1 MSEEQQMNESKA
13 PRPDQDS
20 IASFRKDRKLDLLA
34 ERFNVAQFVSYAP
47 GKAEPV
53 QQFCRLSDVAPNTR
67 FDSVPLAIEALFS
80 RSAEGTVNIRSFS
93 EEQSQSR
100 EFLYGLTSVDDAV
113 AVIRRISSEGAFT
126 IANETIDVS
135 DGGVSGVAVGG
146 LVEFK
151 PDSTPRG
158 VESPGFASLPL
169 AWATSVFQN
178 VYGFDADLSASRASR
193 IEFSLHPRRQGW
205 RKSHVVYWEFGDAED
220 FDRTAQVSWPNDFSR
235 LIGDKVYGLLIA
247 HAAGLPVPTT
257 TVIPRRVAPFT
268 FGTDTGSSERWIR
281 TSPVVQV
288 PGKFTTA
295 KGWIDPFRLVQ
306 AEDPEGALLAS
317 LLAQQAV
324 DASFSGAAIEQSDGS
339 LVVEGASGTG
349 ETFMVGSTAPE
360 DLPAEVIASVT
371 DVNRRLHAVLGS
383 VRFEW
388 AFDGSRTWVLQLHT
402 GASQSLGYTLV
413 PGEPSSWVRFDIT
426 RGLEALRQ
434 LVESLPSDTG
444 IELDGLVGRS
454 SHMADVV
461 RKANV
466 PTKIASGERS
476 DL

>member
-1 MSEEQQMNESKA
+1 MNQSKG
-13 PRPDQDS
+13 DHQGDTS

-47 GKAEPV
+47 DGKGPD

-67 FDSVPLAIEALFS
+67 FESLPLAMEALFS
-80 RSAEGTVNIRSFS
+80 RSGEGTVNIRSFS
-93 EEQSQSR
+93 EEQAQSR

-113 AVIRRISSEGAFT
+113 AAIRRISDEGAFT

-169 AWATSVFQN
+169 EWATSIFRD
-178 VYGFDADLSASRASR
+178 VYGFDPDLAASRASR
-193 IEFSLHPRRQGW
+193 IEFSLHPQRRGW
-205 RKSHVVYWEFGDAED
+205 RKSHVVYWEYGEADY
-220 FDRTAQVSWPNDFSR
+220 FDRTAHVSWPNDFSR

-247 HAAGLPVPTT
+247 HAAGLPVPRT

-268 FGTDTGSSERWIR
+268 FGLDTGSSERWIR
-281 TSPVVQV
+281 TSPVIQV
-288 PGKFTTA
+288 PGKFTTSR
-295 KGWIDPFRLVQ
+295 GWLDPFRLVQ
-306 AEDPEGALLAS
+306 AEDPDGTALAS
-317 LLAQQAV
+317 LLAQQSV
-324 DASFSGAAIEQSDGS
+324 DASFSGAAIEESDGS
-339 LVVEGASGTG
+339 LLVEGASGTG
-349 ETFMVGSTAPE
+349 ETFMLGAAAPE
-360 DLPAEVIASVT
+360 DLPAEVISSVT
-371 DVNRRLHAVLGS
+371 EVHGRLHAVLGS

-388 AFDGSRTWVLQLHT
+388 VYDGSRTWVLQLHT
-402 GASQSLGYTLV
+402 GASQTLGFTLV
-413 PGEPSSWVRFDIT
+413 PGEPAAWIRFDISH
-426 RGLEALRQ
+426 GLEALRQ

-444 IELDGLVGRS
+444 IELDGMVGRS

-466 PTKIASGERS
+466 PTKIASQES
-476 DL
+476 ANT

>member
-1 MSEEQQMNESKA
+1 MSAKLRMNQSKA
-13 PRPDQDS
+13 DHQVDS
-20 IASFRKDRKLDLLA
+20 SMVSFRKDRKLDLLA

-47 GKAEPV
+47 SAGGPD
-53 QQFCRLSDVAPNTR
+53 QQFCRLADLAPNAR
-67 FDSVPLAIEALFS
+67 FDSLQLAIEALFL

-93 EEQSQSR
+93 EEQAQSR
-100 EFLYGLTSVDDAV
+100 EFLYALTSVDDAV
-113 AVIRRISSEGAFT
+113 GAIRRISGEGAFT

-169 AWATSVFQN
+169 EWASSIFRN
-178 VYGFDADLSASRASR
+178 VYGFDPDLSASRTSR
-193 IEFSLHPRRQGW
+193 IEFSLHPQRRGW
-205 RKSHVVYWEFGDAED
+205 RKSHVVYWEYGEADN

-247 HAAGLPVPTT
+247 DAAGLPVPRT

-268 FGTDTGSSERWIR
+268 FGSDTGSSERWIR
-281 TSPVVQV
+281 TSPIIQV
-288 PGKFTTA
+288 PGKFTTT
-295 KGWIDPFRLVQ
+295 KGWMDPFRLVQ
-306 AEDPEGALLAS
+306 SEDPDGTSLAS
-317 LLAQQAV
+317 LLAQQSV

-339 LVVEGASGTG
+339 LLVEGAAGTG
-349 ETFMVGSTAPE
+349 ETFMLGASGPE
-360 DLPAEVIASVT
+360 ELPPEVVNSVT
-371 DVNRRLHAVLGS
+371 EVHRRLHVVLGS

-388 AFDGSRTWVLQLHT
+388 VFDGSRTWVVQLHT

-413 PGEPSSWVRFDIT
+413 PGEPASWIRFDIGH
-426 RGLEALRQ
+426 GLEALRQ
-434 LVESLPSDTG
+434 LVESLPNDTG
-444 IELDGLVGRS
+444 IELDGMVGRT

-466 PTKIASGERS
+466 PTKIASLE
-476 DL
+476 